1 MDGERSIE
9 EVHAAEEAAR
19 GAVGAAQRAREAL
32 LGKAMEE
39 SRKIVED
46 AESAAA
52 ELRAKKLVELEAE
65 LERARKEHAAL
76 AAKMHETAAKTRC
89 SKTAAKQIVKALLR
103 EILGA

>member
-19 GAVGAAQRAREAL
+19 GTVGEAQRAREAS
-32 LGKAMEE
+32 LGKAREE
-39 SRKIVED
+39 AKKIVED

-52 ELRAKKLVELEAE
+52 ELRAKKLVGLEAE

-76 AAKMHETAAKTRC
+76 VAKRQETAAKTRC
-89 SKTAAKQIVKALLR
+89 SQTAAKQIVKALLR